1 MAGRI
6 RAEPKDAAPLAG
18 RPWTRHY
25 DPGVPATLVYPD
37 VPLHSLLEDAARTHT
52 DAIGTIFLGATR
64 TYRTLQ
70 RDATFFSAGLRK
82 LGVRKGDRVALV
94 LPNCPQFLIAFFGTL
109 RIGAV
114 AVPCDP
120 QYTPRELQQQ
130 LADSGAE
137 TVVVLAGL
145 YPTVRSARTGTA
157 VRDVIVA
164 TITEELP
171 AARRVL
177 ATVLGRGAAAG
188 DRTHWRGDPGTHAF
202 RELLSYE
209 GEPVAAPVA
218 PPDLAVLQYAGGTS
232 GVPRAA
238 MLSHGALVANVLQ
251 CRSWFP
257 GLEDGAERIMGV
269 MPFFHAYG
277 LTAAMDLAVQSASA
291 LIVEPAFE
299 LRQVLRDV
307 QTHRPSIFPGAPRIY
322 EAIVDSPQARSFDLR
337 SIRACIS
344 GSAPLPADTARRFQ
358 ELTGGQLVEGYGLT
372 EASPVT
378 HCNPLYGAG
387 KQKAGS
393 IGVPLPDVESRIVEL
408 GTGTPELGP
417 GEHGELVVRGP
428 QLMDGYYR
436 RPAETAEALRD
447 GWLHTGDVAYA
458 DGDGYVVLVDRTKER
473 NEVAPR
479 AS

>member
-18 RPWTRHY
+18 RPWTRYY

-52 DAIGTIFLGATR
+52 DAVGTIFLGATR
-64 TYRTLQ
+64 TYRALQ

-114 AVPCDP
+114 VVPCDP
-120 QYTPRELQQQ
+120 HHTPRELQQQ

-171 AARRVL
+171 AARRVVS
-177 ATVLGRGAAAG
+177 TVLGRGPAAG

-202 RELLSYE
+202 RELLTYE

-218 PPDLAVLQYAGGTS
+218 PPDLAVLQYTAGTT

-251 CRSWFP
+251 CRAWFP
-257 GLEDGAERIMGV
+257 GLEDGTERIMGV
-269 MPFFHAYG
+269 MPFSHAYG
-277 LTAAMDLAVQSASA
+277 LTVALGLAVQSASA
-291 LIVEPAFE
+291 LVLEPAFE
-299 LRQVLRDV
+299 LGQVLRDV
-307 QTHRPSIFPGAPRIY
+307 ERHRPSIFPGSPGIY
-322 EAIVDSPQARSFDLR
+322 EAILESPRSRSFDLR
-337 SIRACIS
+337 SIRVCLS
-344 GSAPLPADTARRFQ
+344 GSAPLTETTARRFH

-372 EASPVT
+372 EAAPVT
-378 HCNPLYGAG
+378 HCNPLHGLG

-393 IGVPLPDVESRIVEL
+393 IGIPLPDVESRIVDLE
-408 GTGTPELGP
+408 TGTRELPCGEP
-417 GEHGELVVRGP
+417 GELLVRGP
-428 QLMDGYYR
+428 QLMDGYYE
-436 RPAETAEALRD
+436 RPAETAAALRG
-447 GWLHTGDVAYA
+447 GWLHTGEVAYA
-458 DGDGYVVLVDRTKER
+458 DADGYVVLVDRTKER
-473 NEVAPR
+473 NGVAPR